1 MSATVQIRCVGGKL
15 SVSAALLL
23 DFGDHAHI
31 VDISAL
37 HIFQI
42 CELRTGR
49 KSRRRGAAVD
59 DIWRNRPFGRTPE
72 PLIGWRS

>member
-1 MSATVQIRCVGGKL
+1 MSATVQMRCVGGKL

-23 DFGDHAHI
+23 DFGDHAGI

-42 CELRTGR
+42 CELGTGR
-49 KSRRRGAAVD
+49 
-59 DIWRNRPFGRTPE
+59 
-72 PLIGWRS
+72 